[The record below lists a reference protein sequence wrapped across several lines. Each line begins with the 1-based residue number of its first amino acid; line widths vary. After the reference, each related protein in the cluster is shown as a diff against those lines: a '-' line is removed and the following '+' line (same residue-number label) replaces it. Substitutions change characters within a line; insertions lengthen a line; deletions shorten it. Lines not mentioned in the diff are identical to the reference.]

1 LKEIFS
7 SNGFGDNTVLFKPQA
22 AAASDVWFNITI
34 SDKNVL
40 RLSKTSVSDS
50 LSLLLSMV
58 KNAESDKPVFDF
70 RSDFSPT
77 ETDKKPIETIAD
89 KLANTAHDWRDHL
102 RKRAIRKLICRLF
115 SFKISFCFQDA
126 KLMHFCFMSKS
137 TFANIEF
144 YLSRNR
150 TSPEIHFVLQG

>member
-1 LKEIFS
+1 MKEIFS
-7 SNGFGDNTVLFKPQA
+7 SNGFGDNTILFKPQA

-50 LSLLLSMV
+50 LSLSIV
-58 KNAESDKPVFDF
+58 ESVALDNSAFDL

-89 KLANTAHDWRDHL
+89 KLANTAHEARDHL
-102 RKRAIRKLICRLF
+102 RKRAFRKLICRLF
-115 SFKISFCFQDA
+115 SFKISF
-126 KLMHFCFMSKS
+126 
-137 TFANIEF
+137 
-144 YLSRNR
+144 
-150 TSPEIHFVLQG
+150 

>member
-1 LKEIFS
+1 MKEIFS
-7 SNGFGDNTVLFKPQA
+7 SNGFGDNTILFKPQA
-22 AAASDVWFNITI
+22 AAASDVWFKTSI

-50 LSLLLSMV
+50 LSLSFSIV
-58 KNAESDKPVFDF
+58 ESVALDNSAFDL

-102 RKRAIRKLICRLF
+102 RKRAFRKLICRLF
-115 SFKISFCFQDA
+115 SFKISFCFQRA
-126 KLMHFCFMSKS
+126 KLFYFYDYTKNMEKFFCNNEHKFKTIS
-137 TFANIEF
+137 TFAVVN
-144 YLSRNR
+144 
-150 TSPEIHFVLQG
+150 H

>member
-1 LKEIFS
+1 MKEIFS
-7 SNGFGDNTVLFKPQA
+7 SNGFGVNTILFKPQA

-50 LSLLLSMV
+50 LSLSLSIV
-58 KNAESDKPVFDF
+58 ESVAFNNSAFDL

-102 RKRAIRKLICRLF
+102 RKRAFRKLICRLF
-115 SFKISFCFQDA
+115 SFKISFCFQRA
-126 KLMHFCFMSKS
+126 KLFYFYDYTKKYGKFFRNNEHKFKTIS
-137 TFANIEF
+137 TFAVVN
-144 YLSRNR
+144 
-150 TSPEIHFVLQG
+150 H

>member
-1 LKEIFS
+1 MKEIFS
-7 SNGFGDNTVLFKPQA
+7 YNGFGYNKILFKPQA
-22 AAASDVWFNITI
+22 AAASDVWFNIPI

-50 LSLLLSMV
+50 LSLSFSIV
-58 KNAESDKPVFDF
+58 ESVALDNSAFDL

-102 RKRAIRKLICRLF
+102 RKRAFRKLICRLF
-115 SFKISFCFQDA
+115 SFKISLCFLVA
-126 KLMHFCFMSKS
+126 KLVGSWASSNFFGTSK
-137 TFANIEF
+137 T
-144 YLSRNR
+144 
-150 TSPEIHFVLQG
+150 HD